1 MSRPSSPH
9 GLSAVLNLAAT
20 SYSAR
25 QAEAM
30 FRNLAA
36 GSGHISRGQVCLL
49 KLVLPLLHLFT
60 ILQYVIN
67 AHVMKRE
74 LQKPIPV
81 SQD

>member
-9 GLSAVLNLAAT
+9 GLSAVLNLAAI
-20 SYSAR
+20 SYPAR

-30 FRNLAA
+30 FRNLAV
-36 GSGHISRGQVCLL
+36 GSGHIGHSQVCLL

-60 ILQYVIN
+60 ILQYVIDT
-67 AHVMKRE
+67 HVMKRE
-74 LQKPIPV
+74 LQKPIPA

>member
-1 MSRPSSPH
+1 
-9 GLSAVLNLAAT
+9 
-20 SYSAR
+20 
-25 QAEAM
+25 M

-36 GSGHISRGQVCLL
+36 GSGNLISNWHISRGQVCLL
-49 KLVLPLLHLFT
+49 KLVLPLVHLFT

-67 AHVMKRE
+67 THVMKRE